1 MLAPVEPPICAGI
14 RLPQE
19 RSFADMTVPTSTHRP
34 GAISAFFVYKA
45 GLFGACFWGWL
56 GFLTVRGGAMTGW
69 HLVAA
74 AGAVTTTLVGV
85 ALGVRFAMQRDA
97 AARHAEIMEA
107 LVDISW
113 HSFTSGGEPRTSQD
127 ARTTGEQ
134 REDAGV
140 IRLPQD
146 LRQRP
151 RR

>member
-1 MLAPVEPPICAGI
+1 
-14 RLPQE
+14 
-19 RSFADMTVPTSTHRP
+19 MTSPTSTHRP

-45 GLFGACFWGWL
+45 GLFAAGFWGWL
-56 GFLTVRGGAMTGW
+56 GFLAVRGGTVTGW
-69 HLVAA
+69 HIVAA
-74 AGAVTTTLVGV
+74 FGAVTTTLVGV
-85 ALGVRFAMQRDA
+85 ALGVRFALQRDA

-113 HSFTSGGEPRTSQD
+113 HAFTSGGEPRTSQD
-127 ARTTGEQ
+127 ARANDEQ

-140 IRLPQD
+140 IRLSPD